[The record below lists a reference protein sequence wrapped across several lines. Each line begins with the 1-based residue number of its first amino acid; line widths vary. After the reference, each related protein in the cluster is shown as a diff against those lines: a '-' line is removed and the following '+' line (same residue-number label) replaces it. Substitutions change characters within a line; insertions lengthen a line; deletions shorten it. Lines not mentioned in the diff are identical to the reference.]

1 MSLEETLAELIR
13 AIDGLT
19 DSNQHLA
26 ATYRAA
32 QPLNL
37 PAAAAKPEGE
47 KRPPG
52 RPPGSGKKKEEPP
65 ASPLEQA
72 ASSSASAAPAEQSE
86 TSAKSA
92 SDAKTVASSTS
103 ATSASP
109 TEGTY
114 ADLQVLVPKLAEI
127 KGRSSAV
134 AIFQALGVE
143 SGKELQAKQPG
154 KIGEAVKLF
163 RAALG
168 E

>member
-1 MSLEETLAELIR
+1 MIKLQDIYPPTAQGEHMSLEETLAELIR

-37 PAAAAKPEGE
+37 PAAAPKPEGE

-72 ASSSASAAPAEQSE
+72 GASPGEKNSAASSP
-86 TSAKSA
+86 
-92 SDAKTVASSTS
+92 S
-103 ATSASP
+103 ATSSP
-109 TEGTY
+109 APEGTY
-114 ADLQVLVPKLAEI
+114 ADLQVLVPKLAES
-127 KGRSSAV
+127 KGRSAAV
-134 AIFQALGVE
+134 AIFQMLGVA
-143 SGKELQAKQPG
+143 SGKELQEKQPG